1 MMAKSV
7 KSIDVDSRILE
18 IRGQKVMIDFDLAE
32 VYGVTTS
39 ALNQAVRRNE
49 SRFPDDFR
57 FQLTR
62 QELENLKS
70 QSVTSSGHGGRRK
83 LPWAFTEHGAI
94 MAATVLSSPLAVEM
108 SVFVVRAFIR
118 LRQFARGHAD
128 IMKRLAALERK
139 VAGHD
144 EDLKQMFEA
153 LRALIAPPEKPKR
166 GIGFRSKGE

>member
-18 IRGQKVMIDFDLAE
+18 VRNEKVMIDADLAE
-32 VYGVTTS
+32 VYGVTTK
-39 ALNQAVRRNE
+39 ALNQAVKRNQD
-49 SRFPDDFR
+49 RFPEDFVFR
-57 FQLTR
+57 LTEPEWESLR
-62 QELENLKS
+62 S
-70 QSVTSSGHGGRRK
+70 QIVTTKGRGGRRTP
-83 LPWAFTEHGAI
+83 PWAFTEHGAI
-94 MAATVLSSPLAVEM
+94 MAATVLNSPQAVEM

-128 IMKRLAALERK
+128 ITKRLAALERK

>member
-1 MMAKSV
+1 MAKSV
-7 KSIDVDSRILE
+7 KSIDVDSRIFE

-49 SRFPDDFR
+49 SRFPDNFR

-94 MAATVLSSPLAVEM
+94 MA
-108 SVFVVRAFIR
+108 
-118 LRQFARGHAD
+118 RQLPG
-128 IMKRLAALERK
+128 
-139 VAGHD
+139 
-144 EDLKQMFEA
+144 
-153 LRALIAPPEKPKR
+153 
-166 GIGFRSKGE
+166 